1 MDEIE
6 LDNFGNWFHLLGSIG
21 FDWDELG
28 GRLRLV
34 RFGSDSLGDNNWL
47 FLLDGFLLF
56 FGRLLDGFGNDD
68 RFGRGNLAFILH
80 NKSIAKFLKKKNQII
95 CKPKANLGP
104 FIETKNYI
112 IQIAVHKERT
122 RRRKCEMEK

>member
-56 FGRLLDGFGNDD
+56 FGRLLDGFGDDD
-68 RFGRGNLAFILH
+68 RFGRGNLPNGFGNLNFDYLGFLWGSIIHTSPQLGFEFELDSSRFIFM
-80 NKSIAKFLKKKNQII
+80 K
-95 CKPKANLGP
+95 
-104 FIETKNYI
+104 
-112 IQIAVHKERT
+112 
-122 RRRKCEMEK
+122 